1 MARMLVGPDPDVV
14 VTPVL
19 TRLGLA
25 KLATTLSAGV
35 PAAVFDPARL
45 AAVRRTG
52 LLDTGPEEPFDRLAR
67 LAASLL
73 GTPYAFVT
81 VVDDAR
87 SYWKNCVGVA
97 TTGDTADPA
106 GRQNRVEE
114 SFCQYVIGADSDL
127 IVTDARK
134 DPRTW
139 TNPSIESMGVIAWA
153 GFPVRSPDG
162 LVIGTFCAVDTMV
175 RNWTPH
181 DIEVLQ
187 TLAHAAAGEIALR
200 EAVEDANEAAAR
212 AEQAAADAQVA
223 TLQALEAAE
232 EAALLS
238 RTLQESLLPPHLPV
252 IPGAQIAAR
261 YLRGGRGAEV
271 LGDFYDVFASPRG
284 SWGVVVGDV
293 AGKGPQ
299 AAKTTAL
306 ARYTLRAAAVRSA
319 TPSAILAIL
328 NTALLEWFTDETQFL
343 TAIYATVRPHPA
355 GLSVRVCCGGH
366 DPALIRRADGTI
378 ETLGRP
384 GLILGCLPE
393 AGLVDHR
400 GFLRPGDALIMTT
413 DGVTEAHRPDD
424 RDLFGTDRLRR
435 LLAITAAI
443 DADQLAATIEN
454 AVLEYTDRH
463 VSDDTAILVL
473 AVPPTVQT
481 APPTTP

>member
-1 MARMLVGPDPDVV
+1 VTDTDPNLTLPRPAGRPVVVPARM
-14 VTPVL
+14 TP
-19 TRLGLA
+19 T
-25 KLATTLSAGV
+25 V

-73 GTPYAFVT
+73 GAPYAFVT
-81 VVDDAR
+81 VVDDER
-87 SYWKNCVGVA
+87 SYWKSCIGVD
-97 TTGDTADPA
+97 TTGPA
-106 GRQNRVEE
+106 ARQGRVEE
-114 SFCQYVIGADSDL
+114 SFCQYVIGADAEL

-162 LVIGTFCAVDTMV
+162 LVLGTFCAVDTV
-175 RNWTPH
+175 ARDWTPH
-181 DIEVLQ
+181 DIEVLE

-200 EAVEDANEAAAR
+200 GAVEDAHAATARAEAAA
-212 AEQAAADAQVA
+212 AEAQTA

-252 IPGAQIAAR
+252 IPGAEIAVR

-284 SWGVVVGDV
+284 SWGIVVGDV

-319 TPSAILAIL
+319 IPSANLTTL
-328 NTALLEWFTDETQFL
+328 NAALLDWFTDDTQFL
-343 TAIYATVRPHPA
+343 TAVYTTVRPRPS

-366 DPALIRRADGTI
+366 DPALIRRADGSI

-400 GFLRPGDALIMTT
+400 GFLRPGDALVMTT
-413 DGVTEAHRPDD
+413 DGVTEAHRADD
-424 RDLFGTDRLRR
+424 RDLFGTDRLYQ
-435 LLAITAAI
+435 LLADTAATS
-443 DADQLAATIEN
+443 ADHLAAAIEN
-454 AVLEYTDRH
+454 AVLEYTGRH

-473 AVPPTVQT
+473 TVPPGP
-481 APPTTP
+481 AA